1 MNPNMPKT
9 GEQIYCVKIYAGKLE
24 VTQEGTVRERN
35 GFLLTENEFT
45 TTHGSRYDCAHLFP
59 GGEPSHMAMIETWP
73 ETSIW
78 MYCTEAGKLGALDRL
93 KSAYV
98 GACIAAEEDLQSRAR
113 KLHGYA
119 FLAER
124 VEL

>member
-9 GEQIYCVKIYAGKLE
+9 GEQIFCVKIYAGKLE
-24 VTQEGTVRERN
+24 VTQEGTVRARA

-45 TTHGSRYDCAHLFP
+45 TTHGSRYDCANLFP

-78 MYCTEAGKLGALDRL
+78 MNCTEAGKLGALDRIRD
-93 KSAYV
+93 KYV
-98 GACIAAEEDLQSRAR
+98 RACIAAEEELQSRAR
-113 KLHGYA
+113 KLHEYA
-119 FLAER
+119 GLARR